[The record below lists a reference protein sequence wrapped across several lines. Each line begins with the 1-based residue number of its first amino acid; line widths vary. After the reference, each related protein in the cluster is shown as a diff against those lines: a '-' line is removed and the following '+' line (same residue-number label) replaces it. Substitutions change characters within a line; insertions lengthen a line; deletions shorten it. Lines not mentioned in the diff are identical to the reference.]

1 MTQGESYATV
11 SRFVLL
17 SVWENLIYYKG
28 QLCPQFI
35 KAQKG
40 IFTIWNKIS
49 QPLLTWLCWEE
60 LFDWIMLLRNESVV
74 P

>member
-28 QLCPQFI
+28 QLCPQSI
-35 KAQKG
+35 KAPKD
-40 IFTIWNKIS
+40 IFCY
-49 QPLLTWLCWEE
+49 L
-60 LFDWIMLLRNESVV
+60 V
-74 P
+74 

>member
-11 SRFVLL
+11 SRFVQL

-49 QPLLTWLCWEE
+49 
-60 LFDWIMLLRNESVV
+60 
-74 P
+74 